1 MAAAFAALP
10 GMVLWRL
17 SPEEVPDL
25 AALVRLGIGRNTKVT
40 APEHVC
46 QIDQY
51 CKNAFAR
58 CYMWAMHHCEMSHGV
73 RVHKMNYSKRHPSR
87 RCS

>member
-10 GMVLWRL
+10 GKVLWRL

-51 CKNAFAR
+51 CKMHLQDAICGPCIIAR
-58 CYMWAMHHCEMSHGV
+58 CHMV
-73 RVHKMNYSKRHPSR
+73 
-87 RCS
+87 